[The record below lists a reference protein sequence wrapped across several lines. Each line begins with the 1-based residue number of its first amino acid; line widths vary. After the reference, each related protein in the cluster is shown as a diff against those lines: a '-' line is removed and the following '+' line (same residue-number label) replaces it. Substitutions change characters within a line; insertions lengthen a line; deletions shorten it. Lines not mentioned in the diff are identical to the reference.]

1 MIKNFSFVRK
11 TSLQRWRYFA
21 QSDLCNV
28 SNKIIFKVLRHR
40 LKQVLFDRISETQSV
55 FVLGQITDNIVI
67 SQKMLHAL
75 GTNLGG
81 RNKKI
86 AIKTDIVKNMIKW
99 NEILLELLCRRW
111 GFRQPGLTG

>member
-40 LKQVLFDRISETQSV
+40 LKQVLFDRISETQSA
-55 FVLGQITDNIVI
+55 FVLGDRSLTILSFLKRCSMRSEQI
-67 SQKMLHAL
+67 
-75 GTNLGG
+75 
-81 RNKKI
+81 
-86 AIKTDIVKNMIKW
+86 
-99 NEILLELLCRRW
+99 
-111 GFRQPGLTG
+111 